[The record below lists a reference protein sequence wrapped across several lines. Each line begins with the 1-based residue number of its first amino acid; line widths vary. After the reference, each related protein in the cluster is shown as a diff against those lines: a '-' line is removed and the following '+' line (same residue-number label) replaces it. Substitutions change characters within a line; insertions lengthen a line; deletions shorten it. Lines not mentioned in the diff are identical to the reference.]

1 MSFSLSGKKVWVSGH
16 RGMVGSAVM
25 RRLAGEECQLL
36 TVGRSEVDLMRQVE
50 VEDWMAE
57 ARPDV
62 VIVAAATVGG
72 IHANSTRPAE
82 FIHDNLMIA
91 NNVIDAAHRT
101 DVEKLLYLG
110 SSCIYPRLSQ
120 QPIPEDAL
128 LTGPLEPTNQWYAVA
143 KIAGIKLC
151 QAYRAQYGRDYIS
164 AMPTN
169 LYGPGDNFDLMSSH
183 VLPALMAKL
192 HAAKLAGA
200 ASVTIWGSGK
210 PLREF
215 MYVEDLADALVFLLK
230 AYSGEEHVNVGVGT
244 DVSIAEVAA
253 IMAKVVGFQG
263 EFVHDL
269 DKPDG
274 MPRKLMDSSRLLS
287 MGWKPSTN
295 LEDGLAKTYQWFVE
309 QEAHRND
316 RG

>member
-1 MSFSLSGKKVWVSGH
+1 MSGKKVWVAGH

-25 RRLAGEECQLL
+25 RRLSDEGCALL
-36 TVGRSEVDLMRQVE
+36 TVDRSQVDLKRQSEVE
-50 VEDWMAE
+50 GWMAS

-62 VIVAAATVGG
+62 VIIAAATVGG

-91 NNVIDAAHRT
+91 NNVIDTAHRN

-110 SSCIYPRLSQ
+110 SSCIYPRLSP

-183 VLPALMAKL
+183 VLPAMMAKI
-192 HAAKLAGA
+192 HAAKVARQD
-200 ASVTIWGSGK
+200 SVTIWGSGK

-230 AYSGEEHVNVGVGT
+230 TYSGEAHVNVGVGE
-244 DVSIAEVAA
+244 DVSISQAA
-253 IMAKVVGFQG
+253 ATLAKVVGFQG
-263 EFVHDL
+263 RFVHDL

-274 MPRKLMDSSRLLS
+274 MPRKLMDSTRLLS
-287 MGWKPSTN
+287 MGWKPRTS
-295 LEDGLAKTYQWFVE
+295 LEEGLSKTYQWFLE
-309 QEAHRND
+309 QDTLRKK